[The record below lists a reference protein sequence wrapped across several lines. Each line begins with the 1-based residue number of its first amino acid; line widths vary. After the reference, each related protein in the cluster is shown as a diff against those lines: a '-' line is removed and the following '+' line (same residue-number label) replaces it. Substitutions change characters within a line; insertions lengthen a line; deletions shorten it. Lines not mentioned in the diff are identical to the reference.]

1 MPIIL
6 NLAKIGVNSY
16 KAKLDRALKE
26 LSERVKHE
34 VELQILHA
42 MVGEDFPSELKE
54 KKLADLRKGHYNDQV
69 ITLMPGYRPNL
80 EIEESFFPEKAITK
94 TVKEI
99 GNFLYGGYYERMK
112 TAFTSF
118 DLQKMAIK
126 HVEEDGIVFLD
137 EIDKLAVPEGPMSN
151 IGKGVSTEGVQ
162 RDLLPLIEGTTVN
175 TKFGDLKTDHILFIA
190 SGSFSMAKV
199 EDLIP

>member
-1 MPIIL
+1 M
-6 NLAKIGVNSY
+6 
-16 KAKLDRALKE
+16 KE

-54 KKLADLRKGHYNDQV
+54 KKLTDLRKGHYNDQV

>member
-1 MPIIL
+1 M
-6 NLAKIGVNSY
+6 
-16 KAKLDRALKE
+16 KA
-26 LSERVKHE
+26 
-34 VELQILHA
+34 
-42 MVGEDFPSELKE
+42 
-54 KKLADLRKGHYNDQV
+54 
-69 ITLMPGYRPNL
+69 
-80 EIEESFFPEKAITK
+80 
-94 TVKEI
+94 
-99 GNFLYGGYYERMK
+99 
-112 TAFTSF
+112 AFTSF
-118 DLQKMAIK
+118 DLQKLAIK

-199 EDLIP
+199 EDLIPELLGRLPIRVQLSPISKPELVRILKEPQYNLIMQQTMLLWTEKVTLTFTEDVSVIILRQSRR